1 MRIVFAT
8 NNKHKLDEVR
18 RILGKEC
25 KVLSLADIECF
36 DDIPETGRTLAENA
50 LMKAKYVYE
59 RYQCNVFADDT
70 GLEVEALDGEPG
82 TFSARYAS
90 IKDPN
95 AKSHDSEANMTT
107 LLKELEGKDNRKARF
122 RTVIALIQGTDEHL
136 FEGIVEGH
144 IATGER
150 GTEGFGYD
158 PVFAP
163 EGGEKTFAELGVEAK
178 NCISHRAR
186 AVKKLADFLLA
197 K

>member
-36 DDIPETGRTLAENA
+36 DDIPETGRTLEENA

-122 RTVIALIQGTDEHL
+122 RTVIALVMKDLSLTASWKARLSASVG
-136 FEGIVEGH
+136 EGRAS
-144 IATGER
+144 ATTLSSNPQVTTR
-150 GTEGFGYD
+150 PSPNLATTS
-158 PVFAP
+158 
-163 EGGEKTFAELGVEAK
+163 KTLSATAHVP
-178 NCISHRAR
+178 
-186 AVKKLADFLLA
+186 
-197 K
+197 

>member
-1 MRIVFAT
+1 MNKIVFAT
-8 NNKHKLDEVR
+8 NNQHKLDELR
-18 RILGKEC
+18 AIAGGKIE
-25 KVLSLADIECF
+25 VVSLADIGCQ
-36 DDIPETGRTLAENA
+36 DDIPEDADTLDGNA
-50 LMKAKYVYE
+50 LAKAEWVCS
-59 RYQCNVFADDT
+59 RYGIPCFADDT
-70 GLEVEALDGEPG
+70 GLEVDALDGAPG
-82 TFSARYAS
+82 VHSARYAGG
-90 IKDPN
+90 
-95 AKSHDSEANMTT
+95 AGHDSAANTAL
-107 LLKELEGKDNRKARF
+107 LLKNLRDVEMPRRTARF

-144 IATGER
+144 IATEER

-186 AVKKLADFLLA
+186 AVKKLTDFLLA

>member
-1 MRIVFAT
+1 MKQTLVFAT
-8 NNKHKLDEVR
+8 NNAHKLSEIRAMLGDAIEVR
-18 RILGKEC
+18 
-25 KVLSLADIECF
+25 SLAEIGCF
-36 DDIPETGRTLAENA
+36 DDIPETASTLEGNA
-50 LMKAKYVYE
+50 LIKARWVYE
-59 RYQCNVFADDT
+59 RYGLNCFADDT
-70 GLEVEALDGEPG
+70 GLEVEALGGRPG
-82 TFSARYAS
+82 VHTARYAYPDRH
-90 IKDPN
+90 DPVAN
-95 AKSHDSEANMTT
+95 TRKLLAELHD
-107 LLKELEGKDNRKARF
+107 KDNRAARF

-136 FEGIVEGH
+136 FEGIVGGH
-144 IATGER
+144 IATEEH